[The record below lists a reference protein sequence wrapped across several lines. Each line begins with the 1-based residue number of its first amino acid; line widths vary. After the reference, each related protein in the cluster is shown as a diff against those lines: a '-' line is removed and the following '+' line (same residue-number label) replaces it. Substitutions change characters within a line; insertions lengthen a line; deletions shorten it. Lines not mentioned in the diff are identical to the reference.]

1 VVAYFT
7 AGVASEAGAA
17 VGAAVD
23 GTAAGGAAV
32 AVGTTGAV
40 AEVSLT
46 ATIAAG
52 ATTAAVSTLA
62 SQAAVAL
69 INNKG
74 DVGGALHDLGSS
86 DNVKGLVASI
96 VTGGVLGGLN
106 LNATGG
112 PTQSAGASP
121 FINQL
126 GQNLQAGAA
135 KAVVNTAIYGTSL
148 GDNLK
153 TEIKGALISTVAAQT
168 AFAIGDQHLD
178 EFTNKVAHAIAGCV
192 AGAASTVGT
201 SAGKGSGCSAGAL
214 GAAVGEISA
223 ELYGAKADTVRF
235 ASMVAGIAAAVTGQ
249 DINLA
254 SAAGGNAAANNFLN
268 HTQAASLKKDIAA
281 CQAKPGGCTDDQ
293 VVGIFNKYRDLSTQN
308 IATVQDCITKGDVAC
323 VTKLESQSA
332 NASEVSGVLPVGY
345 GSLETVL
352 IGRQNNVNNYGSVK
366 GQQSLF
372 GSDAQQ
378 AQDVAKFRS
387 DNCASLSAGA
397 CNTLVQQALDDRL
410 ARVGVLMLAGALTP
424 VAVNGLRTLIVPK
437 LNGNGAYAAKP
448 PLVIGDE
455 DLANVYANQKQSTY
469 TNGLP
474 VQRIIYNGVELNPS
488 LPPPEAG
495 YGYSPSLVKN
505 ATTESQAYS
514 HLTGFQG
521 EINLANEVAA
531 QGQTV
536 VKWGGPVGT
545 NGSDVISVNP
555 NTGEVLL
562 WDGKFRSSPTTIEQ
576 SPTFANKGP
585 LANAV
590 QEARDAIDRSSLP
603 QSVKDAATQNLKD
616 GNFTTNTVG
625 AGSVRNS
632 VHVRYCDGNPC

>member
-1 VVAYFT
+1 
-7 AGVASEAGAA
+7 
-17 VGAAVD
+17 
-23 GTAAGGAAV
+23 
-32 AVGTTGAV
+32 
-40 AEVSLT
+40 
-46 ATIAAG
+46 
-52 ATTAAVSTLA
+52 
-62 SQAAVAL
+62 
-69 INNKG
+69 
-74 DVGGALHDLGSS
+74 
-86 DNVKGLVASI
+86 
-96 VTGGVLGGLN
+96 
-106 LNATGG
+106 
-112 PTQSAGASP
+112 
-121 FINQL
+121 
-126 GQNLQAGAA
+126 
-135 KAVVNTAIYGTSL
+135 
-148 GDNLK
+148 
-153 TEIKGALISTVAAQT
+153 
-168 AFAIGDQHLD
+168 
-178 EFTNKVAHAIAGCV
+178 
-192 AGAASTVGT
+192 
-201 SAGKGSGCSAGAL
+201 
-214 GAAVGEISA
+214 
-223 ELYGAKADTVRF
+223 
-235 ASMVAGIAAAVTGQ
+235 VTGQ

-268 HTQAASLKKDIAA
+268 HTQAALMKKDIAA
-281 CQAKPGGCTDDQ
+281 CQAKVGGCTDDQ

-469 TNGLP
+469 NNSLP
-474 VQRIIYNGVELNPS
+474 IQRIVYNGVELNPS

-505 ATTESQAYS
+505 ATTENQAYS

-521 EINLANEVAA
+521 EINLANQVAE
-531 QGQTV
+531 QGQAV
-536 VKWGGPVGT
+536 VKWGGPIGARG
-545 NGSDVISVNP
+545 NDVISVNP
-555 NTGEVLL
+555 NTAEVSM
-562 WDGKFRSSPTTIEQ
+562 WDDKYRGNPIKIEQ
-576 SPTFANKGP
+576 SPTYANKDP
-585 LANAV
+585 LANAL
-590 QEARDAIDRSSLP
+590 QEAEIAIRASNLSQPL
-603 QSVKDAATQNLKD
+603 KDQAIQNLKD

-625 AGSVRNS
+625 AGSAKNS
-632 VHVRYCDGNPC
+632 VQVRYCGGKPC